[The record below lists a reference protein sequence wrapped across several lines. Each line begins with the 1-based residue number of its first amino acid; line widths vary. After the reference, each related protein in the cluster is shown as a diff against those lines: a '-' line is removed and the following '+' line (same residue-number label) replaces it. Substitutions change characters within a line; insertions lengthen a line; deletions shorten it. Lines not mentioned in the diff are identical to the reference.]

1 MKLAFT
7 DRHAQ
12 WSVTN
17 GFNILPALQIRI
29 SKSEPPNLNQSHGLQ
44 KRIEIDIHFSFL
56 FLWAYF
62 DVVFIWLDKQE

>member
-1 MKLAFT
+1 MKVLFT
-7 DRHAQ
+7 DRHAE

-17 GFNILPALQIRI
+17 GYNVLPALQISFSRKLEDDLGA
-29 SKSEPPNLNQSHGLQ
+29 SFGVE

-62 DVVFIWLDKQE
+62 DIVFIWLDKQE